1 MLMLNRVEQEKEIRS
16 IPPSDLPLFT
26 TSALQTANRRYLGNP
41 APHFHTADQEYD
53 SESTAFDCG
62 CLPPPITPPHYAD
75 LNRNTDPP
83 LHQPSAKLAPL
94 NQETLSNLCT
104 SQVTGWH
111 HYSLDTLTILCTSKV
126 VSQRHMAME
135 ERKFSNTVVVTASKD
150 AVMLGPAGRG
160 SRFLKVE
167 RY

>member
-94 NQETLSNLCT
+94 NQETLFNLCT
-104 SQVTGWH
+104 SQV
-111 HYSLDTLTILCTSKV
+111 LTILCTSQV
-126 VSQRHMAME
+126 VSQRHMAMD